1 MNVLKFFELTGGKYS
16 NVPLGDRKYLD
27 KPPKRWR
34 GVGVVLPD
42 GIVNV
47 DIDDYSHKT
56 GELVG
61 SVRGEA
67 RSEAVVKILDSL
79 KIRYVALQ
87 TPHGKHLYFRRPSTL
102 EAETRHDWHC
112 PLGILAEW
120 LMPEKGGFL
129 VLRANGVDRPFIKGA
144 LEDIENG
151 ALGELPPFLYPIQ
164 KSKDKPFSLDFPQ
177 GDRTQKLGAYIFY
190 LVQKRHFSAE
200 DAFQT
205 IRLMNEFIFEVPIPA
220 DTLNAQIL
228 NPSTLNK
235 LREKEQPPKEKRE
248 VNPTTFKDFLNELGI
263 SIKYNELLNIV
274 EFENI
279 PNRPEFCEITD
290 VQNQMPTALQY
301 CYREYT
307 GLKSITKLTVV
318 DLVSLEADKH
328 TYNPVR
334 NFLTS
339 VEWDSTD
346 RLSEIYNILGVT
358 DKFEQILIR
367 KWFYQ
372 TAALAFNSLKNPIQP
387 EGVLILAGNEGLG
400 KTRFFRMVSV
410 NPLWFHSL
418 DKPLSTKIKDVLI
431 ETLSAWITEIGEI
444 DRTFTERR
452 SDLKNFMTAE
462 KDSIRK
468 PYAREPVIRA
478 RTTSICGT
486 TNKTEFLNDETGAR
500 RWWIVKISQKIAVER
515 LTQDFLS
522 QLWAQCY
529 QTVKENPLCFRLT
542 DEDLAEVNRRNK
554 EIIEMLPGEEELRLR
569 LDFDAPENEW
579 RWIQTAA
586 LKNLPELADI
596 MKYDVRALGKALTN
610 IAKDYSAVANKRS
623 KRGNKWFLPPARQ
636 NTDRYRETSI

>member
-1 MNVLKFFELTGGKYS
+1 MKFFELTGGKFS
-16 NVPLGDRKYLD
+16 DVPLDKRDYRD
-27 KPPKRWR
+27 KPSKGWR
-34 GVGVVLPD
+34 GVGAVLHD
-42 GIVNV
+42 GVVNV

-56 GELVG
+56 DELVG

-67 RSEAVVKILDSL
+67 RSEVVVKILDSL

-87 TPHGKHLYFRRPSTL
+87 TPHGKHLYFRRPRAL

-129 VLRANGVDRPFIKGA
+129 VLRTNGVNRPFIRGK

-151 ALGELPPFLYPIQ
+151 ALDELPPFLYPIQ

-177 GDRTQKLGAYIFY
+177 GDRTQKLGAYLFH
-190 LVQKRHFSAE
+190 LVQKMHFCAD
-200 DAFQT
+200 DAFR
-205 IRLMNEFIFEVPIPA
+205 IVRLMNEFVFEHPIPA
-220 DTLNAQIL
+220 KTLDVQVL
-228 NPSTLNK
+228 NPSTLDK

-248 VNPTTFKDFLNELGI
+248 VNPATFKDFLSELGI
-263 SIKYNELLNIV
+263 SIKYNALLNIV

-328 TYNPVR
+328 TYNPVG
-334 NFLTS
+334 NFLTDAK
-339 VEWDSTD
+339 WDNTD
-346 RLSEIYNILGVT
+346 RLPEIYNILGVT
-358 DKFEQILIR
+358 DKFEQVLIR

-387 EGVLILAGNEGLG
+387 EGVLILAGDEGLG

-410 NPLWFHSL
+410 DPLWFHSL
-418 DKPLSTKIKDVLI
+418 DKPLSTKIKDTLI

-478 RTTSICGT
+478 RTTSMCGT
-486 TNKTEFLNDETGAR
+486 TNKTEFLNDETGSR
-500 RWWIVKISQKIAVER
+500 RWWVVKVSQKIAVEQ
-515 LTQDFLS
+515 LTHDFLS
-522 QLWAQCY
+522 KLWAQCH
-529 QTVKENPLCFRLT
+529 QTVKEDLQCFRLT
-542 DEDLAEVNRRNK
+542 DDELKELSRRNK
-554 EIIEMLPGEEELRLR
+554 KVFEMLPGEEELRLR
-569 LDFDAPENEW
+569 LDFDAPESEW

-586 LKNLPELADI
+586 LKNLPEFADI
-596 MKYDVRALGKALTN
+596 GKYDVRALGKALMN
-610 IAKDYSAVANKRS
+610 ISRDFPNIINKRS
-623 KRGNKWFLPPARQ
+623 KYGNKWPLPPTRE
-636 NTDRYRETSI
+636 NTDRCREISI